1 MEEPISTPGLPARTF
16 KAASDLRAEEQLL
29 SSSPGF
35 GTPAYPIQSRP
46 TEIAKPFAAQLN
58 TSATAHN
65 APTVLPIL
73 LPPQTLRPVA
83 FRTLTKKHSLTLTSS
98 GLGLLS
104 TFIGK
109 FCGSGWREEGLAERV
124 LDEIAKAWKK
134 CGGGLLVED
143 GPEQKLSN
151 ILKTLELC
159 MSGGRL
165 DTGKW
170 SRSNSSVPSPNLSR
184 APSFSTSRPDANTDV
199 SQSSLG
205 LSALNV
211 EDAAQR
217 DRAVE
222 EGQSQPDVRSYF
234 KVISAF
240 DQPRLV
246 YSTSSKSLEPVKG
259 TPSLLPPIQHKISM
273 FRNRYHLVHQRL
285 MRNESFQT
293 PSFATTT
300 QPPSLIR
307 SASGMTTLQQAYKIT
322 PISNLLGRSGSSH
335 LLLGML
341 VHSPA
346 GDLSITDLSGSV
358 VLDLSIARP
367 VPEDGVWF
375 CPGMIVLVEGTYEED
390 GSHNSNLGTAAGVGG
405 QIKGTFVAHTMAG
418 PPAERRA
425 LSLGISTGLDSG
437 GHTNTSV
444 GAGFGWVD
452 FLGVGSEKALGT
464 QMRRIQRRI
473 FRPLATSETINLP
486 DDDQIETE
494 PPRRQIALLGECN
507 LDSPRTLEAIRAIL
521 SSYSTSSSGH
531 ISDLPFSI
539 VIMGNFVSAASMA
552 GSSMGGGSIEYKEH
566 FDALASILSEFPTL
580 LANTTFVF
588 VPGDNDPWASSFS
601 AGASCMLPRL
611 GVPEVFSSRV
621 RRALTSANAEVH
633 GSSKEKDVLKGESIW
648 ATNPARLSLF
658 GPLEE
663 IVLFRDDITSRFRR
677 TAITFSKLPDA
688 DEEEN
693 EAAGADG
700 QNQDHSQFDGE
711 EMDLDQNPRKNLDKA
726 VHTATSHV
734 PVSHP
739 STPAPGPSSSTAP
752 SIQAARKLIKTILD
766 QSHLSPFPLST
777 RPQLWDH
784 TAALSLYPLPTALAL
799 CDAEMPAFAMSYE
812 GCHVMNV
819 GRLVDE
825 YSLRKGQAGG
835 FGAAPRGSGVARWI
849 EYDCRSRKGEERS
862 LRF

>member
-1 MEEPISTPGLPARTF
+1 MEEPMSTPGLPARTY
-16 KAASDLRAEEQLL
+16 KAGSNLQAEEQIL

-35 GTPAYPIQSRP
+35 ATPAYPIKSRP
-46 TEIAKPFAAQLN
+46 KEVAKPFAAQLN
-58 TSATAHN
+58 TSTTTHS

-83 FRTLTKKHSLTLTSS
+83 FRTLTKKHNLTLTSS

-143 GPEQKLSN
+143 GPEKKLSN
-151 ILKTLELC
+151 ILKTLEPC

-165 DTGKW
+165 DTGKL
-170 SRSNSSVPSPNLSR
+170 SRSNSSVPSPHLSR
-184 APSFSTSRPDANTDV
+184 AASFATGRPDANTDI

-211 EDAAQR
+211 EDEESR
-217 DRAVE
+217 DRAE
-222 EGQSQPDVRSYF
+222 EEEQSQLDVRSCL

-240 DQPRLV
+240 DQPRLM
-246 YSTSSKSLEPVKG
+246 YSTSSKSMEPVNS
-259 TPSLLPPIQHKISM
+259 TASLLPSVHHRISM

-293 PSFATTT
+293 PSFATAAR
-300 QPPSLIR
+300 PPRLMH
-307 SASGMTTLQQAYKIT
+307 SASGMTTMQQAYKIT
-322 PISNLLGRSGSSH
+322 PIANLLGRSGSSH

-346 GDLSITDLSGSV
+346 GDLSLTDLSGSV
-358 VLDLSIARP
+358 TLDLSIARP

-375 CPGMIVLVEGTYEED
+375 CPGMIILVEGTYEED
-390 GSHNSNLGTAAGVGG
+390 GSHNSNLGSAAGVGG
-405 QIKGTFVAHTMAG
+405 QIKGVFVAHTLAG

-425 LSLGISTGLDSG
+425 SSLGISASLDSG
-437 GHTNTSV
+437 GTTHASMGT
-444 GAGFGWVD
+444 GFGWVD
-452 FLGVGSEKALGT
+452 FLGVGSEKALGN

-473 FRPLATSETINLP
+473 FRPPTSFQTINVP

-494 PPRRQIALLGECN
+494 PPRRQIAFLGECN
-507 LDSPRTLEAIRAIL
+507 LDNPRALEAIRAIL

-539 VIMGNFVSAASMA
+539 VMMGNFVSAASMS
-552 GSSMGGGSIEYKEH
+552 GSSKGGGSIEYKEH
-566 FDALASILSEFPTL
+566 FDALASVLSEFPLL

-588 VPGDNDPWASSFS
+588 VPGDNDPWVSAFS
-601 AGASCMLPRL
+601 AGASCLLPRQ
-611 GVPEVFSSRV
+611 GVPEVFTSRV
-621 RRALTSANAEVH
+621 RRAFTTANTEVH
-633 GSSKEKDVLKGESIW
+633 GGLREKDALKGESIW
-648 ATNPARLSLF
+648 ATNPARISLF

-663 IVLFRDDITSRFRR
+663 IVMFRDDITGRFRR
-677 TAITFSKLPDA
+677 SAIMFPKLDA
-688 DEEEN
+688 GDEEKDAET
-693 EAAGADG
+693 DI
-700 QNQDHSQFDGE
+700 QNQDQDPLQSADD
-711 EMDLDQNPRKNLDKA
+711 MDLDHRPRKNLDRA

-734 PVSHP
+734 PMSDP
-739 STPAPGPSSSTAP
+739 TPSSNPP
-752 SIQAARKLIKTILD
+752 SIHAARKLIKTILD
-766 QSHLSPFPLST
+766 QSHLAPFPLSI

-784 TAALSLYPLPTALAL
+784 SAALSLYPLPTALAL
-799 CDAEMPAFAMSYE
+799 CDAEMPAFAISYE

-819 GRLVDE
+819 GRVVDE
-825 YSLRKGQAGG
+825 FSLRRGQAAGG
-835 FGAAPRGSGVARWI
+835 GGGGGGGAPRGSGVARWI
-849 EYDCRSRKGEERS
+849 EYDCRSRKGEERTV
-862 LRF
+862 RF